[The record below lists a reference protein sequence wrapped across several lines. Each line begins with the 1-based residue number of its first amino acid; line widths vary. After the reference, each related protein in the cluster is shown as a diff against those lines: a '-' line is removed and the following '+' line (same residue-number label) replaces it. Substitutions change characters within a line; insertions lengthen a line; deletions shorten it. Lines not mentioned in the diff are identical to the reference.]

1 MTLRQT
7 QPMLCAQA
15 LKEIDRTIAKYPPEH
30 KRSAVMAALAVAQD
44 EHGWL
49 STAVMRYVADYLDMP
64 AIAVQEVATFY
75 SLYRTAPDG
84 KFTLKEG
91 ECMGACGDAPV
102 LLVNH
107 KRMCG
112 FMTSDR
118 IDRLLKELSA

>member
-49 STAVMRYVADYLDMP
+49 STEVMRYVAEHLKCKLGVD
-64 AIAVQEVATFY
+64 FN
-75 SLYRTAPDG
+75 RTTPDG

-112 FMTSDR
+112 FMT
-118 IDRLLKELSA
+118 

>member
-49 STAVMRYVADYLDMP
+49 STEVTRYVADYLDMH
-64 AIAVQEVATFY
+64 AIAVKEIATFY
-75 SLYRTAPDG
+75 SMYRTTPEG
-84 KFTLKEG
+84 QYMPTLCTK
-91 ECMGACGDAPV
+91 
-102 LLVNH
+102 
-107 KRMCG
+107 
-112 FMTSDR
+112 MTC
-118 IDRLLKELSA
+118 KLS